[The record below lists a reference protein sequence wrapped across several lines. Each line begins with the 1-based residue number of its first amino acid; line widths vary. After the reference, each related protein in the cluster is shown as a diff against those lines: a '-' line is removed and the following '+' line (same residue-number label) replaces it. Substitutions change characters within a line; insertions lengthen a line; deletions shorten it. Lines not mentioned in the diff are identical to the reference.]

1 MTESNDK
8 RAEKLLAGTSRT
20 VETHA
25 KFEEWMKAYGSKK
38 EDVNGINLASTLTLV
53 EGNLY
58 KNEGGDVFELSDGK
72 FTLVIDP
79 KRKYRGK

>member
-20 VETHA
+20 EKTDA
-25 KFEEWMKAYGSKK
+25 KFEEWMKVHGSKK
-38 EDVNGINLASTLTLV
+38 EDVNGINLASTLTHV

-58 KNEGGDVFELSDGK
+58 KNAGGDVFELSDGK
-72 FTLVIDP
+72 FTLIIDP
-79 KRKYRGK
+79 KRKYSGK